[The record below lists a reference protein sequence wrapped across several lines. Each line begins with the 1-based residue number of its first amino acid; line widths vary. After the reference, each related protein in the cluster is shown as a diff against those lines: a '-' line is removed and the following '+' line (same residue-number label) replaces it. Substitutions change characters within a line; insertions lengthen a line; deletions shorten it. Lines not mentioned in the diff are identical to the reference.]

1 MTINEISTTE
11 FTADVLES
19 AIPVLVDFWAP
30 WCNPCRTVAPIIDAL
45 ALEHAGKLKVYK
57 VNVDKHPD
65 LASQHGIRTI
75 PFFKIFVKGE
85 SVIEFS
91 GARPKSDFDA
101 LLTSVI
107 N

>member
-1 MTINEISTTE
+1 MTTKDISATE

-30 WCNPCRTVAPIIDAL
+30 WCNPCRTVAPVIDAL
-45 ALEHAGKLKVYK
+45 ALEHVGKLAVYK
-57 VNVDKHPD
+57 VNVDEQPD
-65 LASQHGIRTI
+65 LASQHGIRSI
-75 PFFKIFVKGE
+75 PFFKIFVKGK

-91 GARPKSDFDA
+91 GARPKSVFDA

-107 N
+107 S

>member
-1 MTINEISTTE
+1 MTIKEISTTE

-75 PFFKIFVKGE
+75 PFFKIFCEGGVRHRIFRRQTEK
-85 SVIEFS
+85 
-91 GARPKSDFDA
+91 
-101 LLTSVI
+101 
-107 N
+107 

>member
-1 MTINEISTTE
+1 MTIKEISTTE

-75 PFFKIFVKGE
+75 PFFKIFVKG
-85 SVIEFS
+85 SPSSNFP
-91 GARPKSDFDA
+91 APDRK
-101 LLTSVI
+101 LTSMRY
-107 N
+107 